1 MTCTFDPKCFEEEE
15 YSSVE
20 EGAKI
25 FYSSSLRMR
34 DGVGDEDSFD
44 YFDAVVDAATHVA
57 LKCATREASFEDV
70 LSWLGRAPESFHFT
84 PRYDMNEC
92 EASGDGRTSRLNG
105 EYSEPSSNVG
115 MALPSHL
122 RPPLIVTDGA
132 RDASTRGSMGLGS
145 THPTTATED
154 HLLLVELLSNMK
166 SSPKWGQQMPTPPS
180 SSSADHDRKRSQFS
194 QYDTSVKFA
203 DGTSDGSTNKRV
215 KVEVPIKKQSGD
227 VVTPTDRA
235 LKRVRAELAR
245 REMSKGTSKGRGGD
259 SMYVSGSG
267 SHAAEGH
274 PLSSSTNQ
282 EGSEIVPFQ
291 LLPFFKY
298 LGHHSQR
305 LVPMRIRSDSTKSCN
320 AYNLYPR
327 NKCI

>member
-1 MTCTFDPKCFEEEE
+1 MPTGNNAI
-15 YSSVE
+15 SLSR
-20 EGAKI
+20 
-25 FYSSSLRMR
+25 SSS
-34 DGVGDEDSFD
+34 GSQSV
-44 YFDAVVDAATHVA
+44 
-57 LKCATREASFEDV
+57 K
-70 LSWLGRAPESFHFT
+70 
-84 PRYDMNEC
+84 
-92 EASGDGRTSRLNG
+92 SRN
-105 EYSEPSSNVG
+105 STTTG

-122 RPPLIVTDGA
+122 RPPLIVTADISSEGNRLIKSSSSLA
-132 RDASTRGSMGLGS
+132 MGM
-145 THPTTATED
+145 TTGTSED

-227 VVTPTDRA
+227 IVTPTDRA

-291 LLPFFKY
+291 LLLFFKC
-298 LGHHSQR
+298 LDDFAQR
-305 LVPMRIRSDSTKSCN
+305 SVSHQLYMSVCCYVFITVPAR
-320 AYNLYPR
+320 LFP
-327 NKCI
+327 